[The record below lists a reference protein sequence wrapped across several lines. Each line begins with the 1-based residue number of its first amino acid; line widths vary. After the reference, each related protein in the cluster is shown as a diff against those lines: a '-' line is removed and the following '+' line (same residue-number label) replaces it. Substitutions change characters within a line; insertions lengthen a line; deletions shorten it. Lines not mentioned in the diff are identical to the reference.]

1 METFPSQFGLG
12 LDVPFLKNRL
22 TEATAFERVAGCI
35 CHSEWAFI
43 KKVQKAEKISSAIR
57 GHLSFGKTY
66 LD

>member
-35 CHSEWAFI
+35 CHSEWALS
-43 KKVQKAEKISSAIR
+43 KKFKKQKKSAA
-57 GHLSFGKTY
+57 L
-66 LD
+66 